1 MKRILALLLTCSLL
15 LGICTGCTGNTT
27 TKEDDNS
34 SSGGTTSGGTS
45 PDATPTDTSKTH
57 DVLNIGEYDEE
68 WVAADLIQ
76 GDAFYDLQRWMAEP
90 LFLYNHETGDLEP
103 CLAEAP
109 TFNEDGTV
117 MTFVVPEG
125 RTFPN
130 GAALGAD
137 DVCASLQHGI
147 DNGAM
152 SDTFSIITNIAYDGN
167 TVTLTLSN
175 YSTALMIL
183 LVSPFFCVID
193 TAQLSTM
200 SNEELLWGAVP
211 YGAYYISQY
220 TEGSGVI
227 LTRNEGFKTLNKTVE
242 NQGPSY
248 IPTVNVNWY
257 SDEFA
262 MIAAYQ
268 SGELDM
274 LIGVT
279 EDSVDA
285 LQNLDDV
292 VVSASLPPM
301 VRNVQMNA
309 NHEFLSDE
317 NVRLAISY
325 LIDRDLIVDAF
336 GGDVMC
342 TAQYEYITD
351 NVMYHVQDVEDWFK
365 STYCN
370 NIDKAK
376 ELLSQ
381 SGWTDSD
388 GDGILDKNGTK
399 MPTLIFNTAAGKN
412 ETAALTIQIML
423 QQAGFDVQVVTT
435 DEATSLAQAG
445 EYDLT
450 MCNYWWSEP
459 GRFLVNMF
467 KDHNDFDE
475 TEYRGIVTQV
485 ETSMDNAHRFELV
498 EQAQKYLMEKMLVLP
513 LYTTSYV
520 KIYDK
525 SLSNIHFIVDGMFLN
540 DIK

>member
-1 MKRILALLLTCSLL
+1 MKRAKRLAAILLAASMLLVMAA
-15 LGICTGCTGNTT
+15 GCGKKTT
-27 TKEDDNS
+27 AAQSTETVK
-34 SSGGTTSGGTS
+34 
-45 PDATPTDTSKTH
+45 H

-76 GDAFYDLQRWMAEP
+76 GDTFYDLQMMMAEP
-90 LFLYNHETGDLEP
+90 LFLYNHETGELEP

-109 TFNEDGTV
+109 TFSADGTT

-147 DNGAM
+147 DDGAM

-193 TAQLSTM
+193 TEQLNTM

-211 YGAYYISQY
+211 YGAYYITEY
-220 TEGSGVI
+220 TEGSGVT
-227 LTRNEGFKTLNKTVE
+227 LSRNEGFKTLNNTVE
-242 NQGPSY
+242 NKEAAY
-248 IPTVNVNWY
+248 IPTLKVTWY

-268 SGELDM
+268 AKQLDL

-279 EDSVDA
+279 EDSVTA
-285 LQNLDDV
+285 LQNAEGTV
-292 VVSASLPPM
+292 VQSSLPPM
-301 VRNVQMNA
+301 VRNVQLNA
-309 NHEFLSDE
+309 NSEFLSDK
-317 NVRLAISY
+317 NVRTAISY
-325 LIDRDLIVDAF
+325 LIDRSLIVDAF
-336 GGDVMC
+336 GGDLMC

-351 NVMYHVQDVEDWFK
+351 NVMYHTQAVEDWYK
-365 STYCN
+365 ATYSDN
-370 NIDKAK
+370 AEKAAALLK
-376 ELLSQ
+376 E
-381 SGWTDSD
+381 SGWADTD
-388 GDGILDKNGTK
+388 GDGILDKNGAK
-399 MPTLIFNTAAGKN
+399 MPTLTFNTASGKN

-423 QQAGFDVQVVTT
+423 QQAGFDVSVVTT
-435 DEATSLAQAG
+435 SETTSLAQSGA
-445 EYDLT
+445 YDLT

-467 KDHNDFDE
+467 KDHNCFDE
-475 TEYRGIVTQV
+475 TEYREIVKQV
-485 ETSMDNAHRFELV
+485 ETTTDNEQRFQLV
-498 EQAQKYLMEKMLVLP
+498 EQAQKYLMEEMVVIP

-520 KIYDK
+520 KIYDQ

-540 DIK
+540 DIH